1 MRRVK
6 YSLCIMHWAQDEICC
21 SHTAPPT
28 GISDSKEYN
37 PLLGIALDDTIR
49 KAAYPVKFKDKC
61 TCPEWEVIFDNYL
74 STIPGVNGLPLSYVV
89 WDQVA
94 PERTKDSQGNFIA
107 KTIAC
112 APLIITHFQSDT
124 RKVHQLLN
132 NYLVTETAEQW
143 IRGTKK
149 RVNGR
154 DDFYDLLRHYSGEG
168 NVRCRVATVD
178 HLRETLHYKSDRAL
192 SFNMFLDRMQKII
205 NIFRNGEEI
214 MADSTQVRELF
225 RRVQ

>member
-1 MRRVK
+1 M
-6 YSLCIMHWAQDEICC
+6 
-21 SHTAPPT
+21 
-28 GISDSKEYN
+28 
-37 PLLGIALDDTIR
+37 
-49 KAAYPVKFKDKC
+49 
-61 TCPEWEVIFDNYL
+61 
-74 STIPGVNGLPLSYVV
+74 PLSYVV

-124 RKVHQLLN
+124 RKVHQFLN

-225 RRVQ
+225 RRVQHPQLQGTVKSLELRADLDGITYSEGLIISNPPYPRYHSTSFPKRFPEFSPVKSTMGVIKMAVATRVKVDSTLA

>member
-1 MRRVK
+1 M
-6 YSLCIMHWAQDEICC
+6 
-21 SHTAPPT
+21 
-28 GISDSKEYN
+28 
-37 PLLGIALDDTIR
+37 
-49 KAAYPVKFKDKC
+49 
-61 TCPEWEVIFDNYL
+61 
-74 STIPGVNGLPLSYVV
+74 PLSYVV

-124 RKVHQLLN
+124 RKVHQFLN

-225 RRVQ
+225 RRFQHPQLQGTVKSLELRADLDGITYSEGLIISNPPYPRYHSTSFPKRFPEFSPVKSTMGVIKMAVATRVKVDSTLA